1 MRLTDAGG
9 EGGVRH
15 EAGVAE
21 TLVAAH
27 VVDALAVGTNTRDL
41 TFINI

>member
-27 VVDALAVGTNTRDL
+27 VVDALAVGTNT
-41 TFINI
+41 